1 MTYFDCFMA
10 ASATFAMGWFMVRNP
25 FARRGQPCIES
36 GHVMRVRRES
46 RPFRIL
52 PTFGLIA
59 VALLVETASAQNLVV
74 NGDFE
79 SGNKGFTTGYA
90 LGDVSGPGAYNIGT
104 NPSSA
109 PGAFGDWCNCGDHT
123 SGSGMMMIV
132 NGATSAAVP
141 VWHEVVHVAPSTN
154 YRFSYWGAEVD
165 HVSNSLPHLAVKI
178 NGRMIGS
185 SHFPQN
191 SPDNGGQWQN
201 FSFTWNSGSSH
212 TADLVLADLDTD
224 ATWNDF
230 ALDDISF
237 APADTSAGASSAGPN
252 RSIPSPITTDATVTV
267 QDSNGTTIPLQQPEK
282 VALMFMQAIS
292 FMEDGCLNGLKR
304 RCPLAE
310 LVAGVN
316 SPNWRV
322 GKLRFDPASDPNY
335 KYTITI
341 SGKIWTASA
350 VPQHPGLGGFFVEGA
365 GRISADT
372 YYKRNGAATDSDI
385 ALSSIGVGG
394 DSFQVQ

>member
-1 MTYFDCFMA
+1 MA
-10 ASATFAMGWFMVRNP
+10 
-25 FARRGQPCIES
+25 
-36 GHVMRVRRES
+36 RVPRCVGAVGKACAGSEGLMKIHRES
-46 RPFRIL
+46 KRLRIL
-52 PTFGLIA
+52 PTIGLIA
-59 VALLVETASAQNLVV
+59 FALLVETASAQNLVV

-79 SGNKGFTTGYA
+79 HGNQGFTTDYA
-90 LGDVSGPGAYNIGT
+90 LGDVSGPGTYNIAP

-109 PGAFGDWCNCGDHT
+109 PGAYGDWCNCGDHT

-132 NGATSAAVP
+132 NGATNVGAP
-141 VWHEVVHVAPSTN
+141 VWKEVVRVAPSTN

-165 HVSNSLPHLAVKI
+165 HASNSLPHLALKI
-178 NGRMIGS
+178 NGKIVGS
-185 SHFPQN
+185 SYFPQN

-201 FSFTWNSGSSH
+201 FTFTWNSGASH
-212 TADLVLADLDTD
+212 TADLVLVDLDTD

-230 ALDDISF
+230 AIDDISF
-237 APADTSAGASSAGPN
+237 ATADSSIGASSSGHNPSMA
-252 RSIPSPITTDATVTV
+252 SPITTDATVTV
-267 QDSNGTTIPLQQPEK
+267 QDSNGTTISLQQPEK

-322 GKLRFDPASDPNY
+322 GKLRYDPASDPNY

-365 GRISADT
+365 GQISADT
-372 YYKRNGAATDSDI
+372 YYKRNGPATDTDI